1 VESLKRIFLFLF
13 AVAFVLSFDLRA
25 FADEG
30 HSHDAKMDHETMNKD
45 EMKMNHEGMDME
57 HSSGSDMEGMDMD
70 GGNQNHHGQ
79 VVESPPNYKVLGTYG
94 AVNLLFIL
102 IGIWNKWFKRKGD
115 VNNGHA

>member
-1 VESLKRIFLFLF
+1 MESLKRIFLILF

-30 HSHDAKMDHETMNKD
+30 HSHDAKMDHETMNHD
-45 EMKMNHEGMDME
+45 EMKMDHEGMDME

-70 GGNQNHHGQ
+70 GGNQDHHGQ